1 MMNQFNGNYNPH
13 RTMTQETS
21 RTFVSTVFMW
31 MFAALG
37 ITAAAAYLFGT
48 NEALLK
54 LLITVTPQ
62 GGVKT
67 SILGWIVTFAPFIVV
82 IALSAGINKMS
93 VKQAVLWYV
102 LYSVLMGISLSFIF
116 LVYTSA
122 SIFKTFIIS
131 AGMFGVMALVGYTT
145 KTDLTKFGSFL
156 FMALIG
162 VIIASLVNL
171 FMHSARMDYIISIA
185 GVLIFTGLT
194 AFDVQ
199 KIKQIGEAGINDGD
213 VMAKITIIGALSLYL
228 DFLNLFLYLL
238 RFFGNSR
245 D

>member
-1 MMNQFNGNYNPH
+1 
-13 RTMTQETS
+13 
-21 RTFVSTVFMW
+21 

-48 NEALLK
+48 NEALIST
-54 LLITVTPQ
+54 LINITPE
-62 GGVKT
+62 GSAKI
-67 SILGWIVTFAPFIVV
+67 SAFGWIVTFAPLIIV
-82 IALSAGINKMS
+82 ITMSARMHKMS
-93 VKQAVLWYV
+93 VQNAVLWYV
-102 LYSVLMGISLSFIF
+102 IYSILMGISLSFIF
-116 LVYTSA
+116 MAYTTA

-131 AGMFGVMALVGYTT
+131 AGMFGTMAVVGYTT

-162 VIIASLVNL
+162 IIIATLVNF
-171 FMHSARMDYIISIA
+171 FMHSARLDYIISIL

-199 KIKQIGEAGINDGD
+199 KIKQIGDSGINDGD
-213 VMAKITIIGALSLYL
+213 IMAKITIQAALTLYL

>member
-1 MMNQFNGNYNPH
+1 MNQFNENYNPQK
-13 RTMTQETS
+13 TMTQSMTQS
-21 RTFVSTVFMW
+21 FVSNVFLW

-37 ITAAAAYLFGT
+37 LTAATAYLFGT
-48 NEALLK
+48 NASLISMLLQ
-54 LLITVTPQ
+54 VTPE
-62 GGVKT
+62 GGARI
-67 SILGWIVTFAPFIVV
+67 SALGWIVTFAPFVIVL
-82 IALSAGINKMS
+82 IMSARVNKMS
-93 VKQAVLWYV
+93 VQQTVLWYV
-102 LYSVLMGISLSFIF
+102 VYSILMGMSLSFIF
-116 LVYTSA
+116 LAYTTA

-131 AGMFGVMALVGYTT
+131 AGMFGVMAVVGYTT

-162 VIIASLVNL
+162 IIIATLVNF
-171 FMHSARMDYIISIA
+171 FMQSARMDYIISIL

-199 KIKQIGEAGINDGD
+199 KIKQIGNAGISDGEI
-213 VMAKITIIGALSLYL
+213 MAKITVHAALTLYL

>member
-1 MMNQFNGNYNPH
+1 MNQFNENYNTQ
-13 RTMTQETS
+13 RSMTQDMTRS
-21 RTFVSTVFMW
+21 FVSNVFLW

-48 NEALLK
+48 NEALFSMLVKVTAEGTTK
-54 LLITVTPQ
+54 L
-62 GGVKT
+62 
-67 SILGWIVTFAPFIVV
+67 SILGWIVTFAPFIII
-82 IALSAGINKMS
+82 IATSANINKMS
-93 VKQAVLWYV
+93 VQKAVLCYV
-102 LYSVLMGISLSFIF
+102 IYSILMGVSLSFIF
-116 LVYTSA
+116 WTYTTA

-131 AGMFGVMALVGYTT
+131 AGMFGVMAVVGYTT

-162 VIIASLVNL
+162 IIIASLVNF
-171 FMHSARMDYIISIA
+171 FMHSARLDYIISIA

-199 KIKQIGEAGINDGD
+199 KIKEIGDSGINEGD
-213 VMAKITIIGALSLYL
+213 MMAKLTILGALTLYL

-238 RFFGNSR
+238 RIFGESK

>member
-1 MMNQFNGNYNPH
+1 
-13 RTMTQETS
+13 
-21 RTFVSTVFMW
+21 

-37 ITAAAAYLFGT
+37 ITAAAAHLFGT
-48 NEALLK
+48 NDALFST
-54 LLITVTPQ
+54 LIQVTPE
-62 GGVKT
+62 GAARMST
-67 SILGWIVTFAPFIVV
+67 LGWIVTLAPFIIVV
-82 IALSAGINKMS
+82 TMSARMHKMS
-93 VKQAVLWYV
+93 VQNAVLCYV
-102 LYSVLMGISLSFIF
+102 IYSILMGVSLSFIF
-116 LVYTSA
+116 WAYTTA
-122 SIFKTFIIS
+122 SIFKTFIIT
-131 AGMFGVMALVGYTT
+131 AGMFGTMAIVGYTT

-162 VIIASLVNL
+162 IIIASLVNF
-171 FMHSARMDYIISIA
+171 FMHSARLDYIVSII

-213 VMAKITIIGALSLYL
+213 VMAKITIQAALTLYL

>member
-1 MMNQFNGNYNPH
+1 MYQFNENYNP
-13 RTMTQETS
+13 RSMSQDMTRS
-21 RTFVSTVFMW
+21 FVSTVFLW

-37 ITAAAAYLFGT
+37 ITAATAFLFGT
-48 NEALLK
+48 NANLMSLLME
-54 LLITVTPQ
+54 VTPQ
-62 GGVKT
+62 GGARV
-67 SILGWIVTFAPFIVV
+67 SVLGWIVTFAPFIIVLV
-82 IALSAGINKMS
+82 MSARINKMS
-93 VKQAVLWYV
+93 VQQTVLWYV
-102 LYSVLMGISLSFIF
+102 VYSILMGMSLSFIF
-116 LVYTSA
+116 WAYTTA
-122 SIFKTFIIS
+122 SIFKTFIIT
-131 AGMFGVMALVGYTT
+131 AGMFGVMAVVGYTT

-162 VIIASLVNL
+162 IIIATLVNF
-171 FMHSARMDYIISIA
+171 FMHSARLDYIISII

-199 KIKQIGEAGINDGD
+199 KIKQIGDAGINDGD
-213 VMAKITIIGALSLYL
+213 VMAKITVHAALSLYL

>member
-1 MMNQFNGNYNPH
+1 MMNQFNENYNTQ
-13 RTMTQETS
+13 RSMTQDMTRS
-21 RTFVSTVFMW
+21 FVSNVFLW

-48 NEALLK
+48 NEALFSMLVK
-54 LLITVTPQ
+54 VTAE
-62 GGVKT
+62 GTTKM
-67 SILGWIVTFAPFIVV
+67 SILGWIVTFAPFIII
-82 IALSAGINKMS
+82 IATSANINKMS
-93 VKQAVLWYV
+93 VQKAVLCYV
-102 LYSVLMGISLSFIF
+102 IYSILMGVSLSFIF
-116 LVYTSA
+116 WTYTTA

-131 AGMFGVMALVGYTT
+131 AGMFGVMAVVGYTT

-162 VIIASLVNL
+162 IIIASLVNF
-171 FMHSARMDYIISIA
+171 FMHSARLDYIISIA

-199 KIKQIGEAGINDGD
+199 KIKEIGDSGINEGD
-213 VMAKITIIGALSLYL
+213 MMAKLTILGALTLYL

-238 RFFGNSR
+238 RIFGESK

>member
-1 MMNQFNGNYNPH
+1 MNQFNENYNTQ
-13 RTMTQETS
+13 RSMTQDMTRS
-21 RTFVSTVFMW
+21 FVSNVFLW

-48 NEALLK
+48 NEALFSMLVK
-54 LLITVTPQ
+54 VTAE
-62 GGVKT
+62 GTTKM
-67 SILGWIVTFAPFIVV
+67 SILGWIVTFAPFIII
-82 IALSAGINKMS
+82 IATSANINKMS
-93 VKQAVLWYV
+93 VQKAVLCYV
-102 LYSVLMGISLSFIF
+102 IYSILMGISLSFIF
-116 LVYTSA
+116 WTYTTA

-131 AGMFGVMALVGYTT
+131 AGMFGVMAVVGYTT

-162 VIIASLVNL
+162 IIIASLVNF
-171 FMHSARMDYIISIA
+171 FMHSARLDYIISIA

-199 KIKQIGEAGINDGD
+199 KIKEIGNSGINEGD
-213 VMAKITIIGALSLYL
+213 MMAKLTILGALTLYL

-238 RFFGNSR
+238 RIFGESK

>member
-1 MMNQFNGNYNPH
+1 MMNQFNENYNTQ
-13 RTMTQETS
+13 RSMTQDMTRS
-21 RTFVSTVFMW
+21 FVSNVFLW

-48 NEALLK
+48 NEALFSMLVKVTAEGTTK
-54 LLITVTPQ
+54 L
-62 GGVKT
+62 
-67 SILGWIVTFAPFIVV
+67 SILGWIVTFAPFIII
-82 IALSAGINKMS
+82 IATSANINKMS
-93 VKQAVLWYV
+93 VQKAVLCYV
-102 LYSVLMGISLSFIF
+102 IYSILMGVSLSFIF
-116 LVYTSA
+116 WTYTTA

-131 AGMFGVMALVGYTT
+131 AGMFGVMAVVGYTT

-162 VIIASLVNL
+162 IIIASLVNF
-171 FMHSARMDYIISIA
+171 FMHSARLDYIISIA

-199 KIKQIGEAGINDGD
+199 KIKEIGDSGINEGD
-213 VMAKITIIGALSLYL
+213 MMAKLTILGALTLYL

-238 RFFGNSR
+238 RIFGESK

>member
-1 MMNQFNGNYNPH
+1 MNQFNENYNTQ
-13 RTMTQETS
+13 RSMTQDMTRS
-21 RTFVSTVFMW
+21 FVSNVFLW

-48 NEALLK
+48 NEALFSMLVK
-54 LLITVTPQ
+54 VTAE
-62 GGVKT
+62 GTTKM
-67 SILGWIVTFAPFIVV
+67 SILGWIVTFAPFIII
-82 IALSAGINKMS
+82 IATSANINKMS
-93 VKQAVLWYV
+93 VQKAVLCYV
-102 LYSVLMGISLSFIF
+102 IYSILMGVSLSFIF
-116 LVYTSA
+116 WTYTTA

-131 AGMFGVMALVGYTT
+131 AGMFGVMAVVGYTT

-156 FMALIG
+156 FMDLIG
-162 VIIASLVNL
+162 IIIASLVNL
-171 FMHSARMDYIISIA
+171 FMHSARLDYIIIIA

-199 KIKQIGEAGINDGD
+199 KIKEIGNSGINEGD
-213 VMAKITIIGALSLYL
+213 MMAKLTILGALTLYL

-238 RFFGNSR
+238 RIFGESR

>member
-1 MMNQFNGNYNPH
+1 MNQFNENYNTQ
-13 RTMTQETS
+13 RSMTQDMTRS
-21 RTFVSTVFMW
+21 FVSNVFLW

-48 NEALLK
+48 NEALFSMLVK
-54 LLITVTPQ
+54 VTAE
-62 GGVKT
+62 GTTKM
-67 SILGWIVTFAPFIVV
+67 SILGWIVTFAPFIII
-82 IALSAGINKMS
+82 IATSANINKMS
-93 VKQAVLWYV
+93 VQKAVLCYV
-102 LYSVLMGISLSFIF
+102 IYSILMGVSLSFIF
-116 LVYTSA
+116 WTYTTA

-131 AGMFGVMALVGYTT
+131 AGMFGVMAVVGYTT

-162 VIIASLVNL
+162 IIIASLVNF
-171 FMHSARMDYIISIA
+171 FMHSARLDYIISIA

-199 KIKQIGEAGINDGD
+199 KIKEIGNSGINEGD
-213 VMAKITIIGALSLYL
+213 MMAKLTILGALTLYL

-238 RFFGNSR
+238 RIFGESK

>member
-1 MMNQFNGNYNPH
+1 MNQFNENYNTQ
-13 RTMTQETS
+13 RSMTQDMTRS
-21 RTFVSTVFMW
+21 FVSNVFLW

-48 NEALLK
+48 NEALFSMLVK
-54 LLITVTPQ
+54 VTAE
-62 GGVKT
+62 GTTKM
-67 SILGWIVTFAPFIVV
+67 SILGWIVTFAPFIII
-82 IALSAGINKMS
+82 IATSANINKMS
-93 VKQAVLWYV
+93 VQKAVLCYV
-102 LYSVLMGISLSFIF
+102 IYSILMGVSLSFIF
-116 LVYTSA
+116 WTYTTA

-131 AGMFGVMALVGYTT
+131 AGMFGVMAVVGYTT

-162 VIIASLVNL
+162 IIIASLVNF
-171 FMHSARMDYIISIA
+171 FMHSARLDYIISIA

-199 KIKQIGEAGINDGD
+199 KIKEIGNSGINEGD
-213 VMAKITIIGALSLYL
+213 MMAKLTILGALTLYL

-238 RFFGNSR
+238 RIFGESR